1 MSKEPK
7 TNEEVSVEEILRS
20 IRKVING
27 HSTKPSDDED
37 NDEDILELTEDEV
50 LVSDRVAEEA
60 KDSLKD
66 FAAKVHESKRSN
78 MYHTIDD
85 LMIDTVKQE
94 IKTWM
99 NANLPTIVKQIV
111 EKEIKR
117 LIPKDN

>member
-1 MSKEPK
+1 MSKDPK
-7 TNEEVSVEEILRS
+7 TNEELSVEEILRS

-27 HSTKPSDDED
+27 HSTKSSHDED
-37 NDEDILELTEDEV
+37 HDEDILELTEDEV

-66 FAAKVHESKRSN
+66 FAAKAQGSKKSN
-78 MYHTIDD
+78 IYHTIDD

>member
-1 MSKEPK
+1 MLKEPK
-7 TNEEVSVEEILRS
+7 INEELSVEEILRS

-27 HSTKPSDDED
+27 HSTKSSHDED
-37 NDEDILELTEDEV
+37 NDEDILELTEDEI
-50 LVSDRVAEEA
+50 LVSDPVAEEA
-60 KDSLKD
+60 KDSIKD
-66 FAAKVHESKRSN
+66 FAEKAQGVKKGN
-78 MYHTIDD
+78 IYHTIDD

-94 IKTWM
+94 IKSWM